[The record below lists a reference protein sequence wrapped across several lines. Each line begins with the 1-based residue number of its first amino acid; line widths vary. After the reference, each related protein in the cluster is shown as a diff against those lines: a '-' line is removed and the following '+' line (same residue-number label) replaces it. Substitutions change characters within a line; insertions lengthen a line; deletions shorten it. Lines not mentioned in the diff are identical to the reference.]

1 MIQYKRSHHK
11 NLKQI
16 QERIG
21 KPKDIWKATESLG
34 LPNKSSGYIVGA
46 LAES

>member
-21 KPKDIWKATESLG
+21 KPKDIWKATEHLDY
-34 LPNKSSGYIVGA
+34 LINLVDI
-46 LAES
+46 